1 MSFIARLFSWKQQK
15 GLQSSSTRAVYTHEE
30 DDFVHVSHVKTRESE
45 ADDEA
50 DVSKWEMA
58 RILGHLD
65 VKVQPK
71 VETLGD
77 IKKYRTS
84 KSSKTAAVKEHYVDD
99 RYVIDDPSELDMF
112 DDKLNR
118 VIKRSHRRKTN
129 FPEKSKF

>member
-1 MSFIARLFSWKQQK
+1 M
-15 GLQSSSTRAVYTHEE
+15 RAVYTHEE
-30 DDFVHVSHVKTRESE
+30 GDFVHVSHVKTRESE

-71 VETLGD
+71 VEILGD

-84 KSSKTAAVKEHYVDD
+84 RSSSTAAVKDHYVDD

-129 FPEKSKF
+129 FPEKSRL